1 MNKNPNRLIK
11 EKSPYLLQHAYNP
24 VDWYPWSEEAFNKAE
39 KENKPIFLSIGYST
53 CHWCHVMEKE
63 SFEDETVAR
72 LMNETFISI
81 KVDREERPDIDN
93 IYMTVCQMLTGGG
106 GWPLTVILTPDKKPF
121 ITGTYFPR
129 DSNYGRV
136 GMLELVPRVKELW
149 QNRQQDILN
158 SVDEIINSLK
168 HSSHFESGAE
178 PDEEILHLAFK
189 QLSDKFD
196 KEHGG
201 FSNAPKFPTP
211 HNLLFLLR
219 YWKRTKNSSAL
230 EMVEKTLNEMKRGGI
245 YDHVGFGFH
254 RYSTDRNWLVPHFE
268 KMLYDQA
275 LLTISYSEAFQVTR
289 NNEYKKTVYEIL
301 EYVERELTS
310 PEGGFYSAEDA
321 DSEGE
326 EGKFYFW
333 KKKYIEK
340 ILGKDAE
347 LFCKVFNISEGGNFH
362 EQFKQEYS
370 GDNILHLTKS
380 SDEIATELNL
390 PAKEFNDRI
399 IGLLKLLFVN
409 RDARVH
415 PFKDDK
421 ILTDW
426 NGLMIAAFAKAAS
439 VFDEIKYS
447 LLARKAADFIINK
460 MYANDGKLLHRY
472 RENEAGIDGNLEDY
486 SFFIFGLIELYLA
499 TFEISYLQKALKC
512 NEYFLEHFIDE
523 INGGFYFSSDESED
537 LLVRMKDINDGAIPS
552 GNSVAIINLVRLSKL
567 TGNNDFLK
575 IAQSASKAFHQQIS
589 SNPFWHTAA
598 LCGIDLLLSESTEI
612 VLTEGYNSS
621 AKEMIEA
628 ANSSFNPNQVIL
640 LKIPANKIDVELI
653 APFTSNMNIEE
664 GKTIAYVCKN
674 FVCNL
679 PVEATK
685 KMLELIS
692 DRT

>member
-24 VDWYPWSEEAFNKAE
+24 VDWYPWSEEAFDKAE

-106 GWPLTVILTPDKKPF
+106 GWPLTVVLTPDKKPF

-168 HSSHFESGAE
+168 HTSHFESGAE

-196 KEHGG
+196 KEYGG
-201 FSNAPKFPTP
+201 FSNTPKFPTP

-219 YWKRTKNSSAL
+219 YWKRTQNSSAL

-275 LLTISYSEAFQVTR
+275 LLAISYSEAFQVTR

-333 KKKYIEK
+333 KKKQIEK

-347 LFCKVFNISEGGNFH
+347 LFCKVFNITDEGNFH

-380 SDEIATELNL
+380 LNEIATELNL
-390 PAKEFNDRI
+390 QAKELNDI
-399 IGLLKLLFVN
+399 IVGLLKLLFVN
-409 RDARVH
+409 RNARVH

-439 VFDEIKYS
+439 VFNDIKYS
-447 LLARKAADFIINK
+447 LVAKKAADFIINK

-472 RENEAGIDGNLEDY
+472 RENEASIDGNLEDY
-486 SFFIFGLIELYLA
+486 SFFIFGLIELYMA
-499 TFEISYLQKALKC
+499 TFEISYLQIALKC

-523 INGGFYFSSDESED
+523 INGGFYFTSDESED

-552 GNSVAIINLVRLSKL
+552 GNSIAIINLVRLSKL
-567 TGNNDFLK
+567 TGNNDFHK
-575 IAQSASKAFHQQIS
+575 IAQFASKAFYQQIS

-598 LCGIDLLLSESTEI
+598 LCGIDLLLSKSTEI
-612 VLTEGYNSS
+612 VFTEGYNSS
-621 AKEMIEA
+621 AKEMIKA
-628 ANSSFNPNQVIL
+628 ANSFFNPNQVIL
-640 LKIPANKIDVELI
+640 LKNPENKIDVELI
-653 APFTSNMNIEE
+653 APFTSDMNIEE
-664 GKTIAYVCKN
+664 GKTIAYVCNN

-679 PVEATK
+679 PVDNTK

-692 DRT
+692 NRN